1 MRVNQWLYRGGHP
14 NRVARMLNRAWAVV
28 WGAGVWPG
36 RMNTLQVRGRRTGR
50 RISLPVVVA
59 DYGGDRYLVAMLGA
73 DTDWVSNVR
82 ADHGRAVLRHG
93 AREAVWL
100 EEIEPDQSAP
110 VLRRYLDVAP
120 AARGHF
126 AVQMDAPMNEFERI
140 AQEHP
145 VFRIHPA
152 REQHAAAATTA
163 RSRSAED
170 KR

>member
-1 MRVNQWLYRGGHP
+1 MRLNQWLYRGGHP
-14 NRVARMLNRAWAVV
+14 HRLARMLNRAWAVV
-28 WGAGVWPG
+28 WGAGLWPG

-73 DTDWVSNVR
+73 DTNWVRNVR
-82 ADHGRAVLRHG
+82 ADHGHAVLRHG

-110 VLRRYLDVAP
+110 VLRRYLDLAP

-126 AVQMDAPMNEFERI
+126 EVQRDAPRSEFERI
-140 AQEHP
+140 GPEHP

-152 REQHAAAATTA
+152 REHHAVGPTITGA
-163 RSRSAED
+163 RPAKD
-170 KR
+170 TP